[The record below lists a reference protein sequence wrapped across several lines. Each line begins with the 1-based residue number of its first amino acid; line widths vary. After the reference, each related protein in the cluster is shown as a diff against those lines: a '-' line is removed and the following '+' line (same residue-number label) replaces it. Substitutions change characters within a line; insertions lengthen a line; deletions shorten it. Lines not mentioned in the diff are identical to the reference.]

1 MHDFQQELTEETE
14 VLLFPISVNSV
25 CSCRV
30 LFFICDSGED
40 QAVNPVGQ
48 FHFMEIDE
56 QPKRDIQQFHVAQE
70 LRFVDGQNLLYG
82 LCFHQHTTFHQ
93 HIESRFLSRE
103 ALVFNHHE
111 FLAHAWQPTQL
122 ELLRQTP

>member
-1 MHDFQQELTEETE
+1 M
-14 VLLFPISVNSV
+14 
-25 CSCRV
+25 
-30 LFFICDSGED
+30 
-40 QAVNPVGQ
+40 
-48 FHFMEIDE
+48 
-56 QPKRDIQQFHVAQE
+56 
-70 LRFVDGQNLLYG
+70 DGQNLLHS

-122 ELLRQTP
+122 ELLRQTPFVDGFDQAGSFVSMDFNGRRDQCLG